1 VPQIPIQVSLAAG
14 SGLSRLYCNDV
25 LMPGI
30 GEDSNVRASAGIV
43 ELTVQPDARG
53 FQPASHAD
61 ITLREL
67 TFQVIF
73 GTAEETWRLDELTME
88 NVSVGWF
95 AG

>member
-1 VPQIPIQVSLAAG
+1 MLGQERDQFS
-14 SGLSRLYCNDV
+14 
-25 LMPGI
+25 
-30 GEDSNVRASAGIV
+30 V
-43 ELTVQPDARG
+43 ERWEPDARG

-73 GTAEETWRLDELTME
+73 GTEEETWRLDELTME
-88 NVSVGWF
+88 NIAVGWF